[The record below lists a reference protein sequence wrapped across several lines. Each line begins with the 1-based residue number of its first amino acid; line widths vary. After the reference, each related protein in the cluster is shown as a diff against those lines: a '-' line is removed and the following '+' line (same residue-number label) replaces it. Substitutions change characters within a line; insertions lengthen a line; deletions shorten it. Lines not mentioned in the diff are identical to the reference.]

1 MEEKGN
7 DMKLAVDCRM
17 SGKSGI
23 GTFIDG
29 VLPFFAKMDIDLLLV
44 GKSESPVEGKTIA
57 CIPCDIKPFSLKEIF
72 AFPKSIA
79 DKINSCDA
87 FFSPYCNIP
96 GGIRVPT
103 VCTIHDIVFLDIP
116 SLAGKI
122 GTLAR
127 KIFYKRAIRLS
138 KAVCTVSQFSKER
151 ILAQLKCKKPISIVY
166 GDAPEYFRKPILP
179 APQKKDTVIFIGNIK
194 KHKGLQTLLPAF
206 KKFRS
211 QIAGQGK
218 NPPELLIV
226 GSMDNFRTKDTSFD
240 AAELESDGIRFTGF
254 ISDQE
259 LHVQLSQ
266 SRLLVQPSLYEGFGI
281 PPLQAL
287 YCGTQAI
294 ISDIPVFKEI
304 YANLPV
310 TFFKAGDCEDLCA
323 KMTELWNNPGEKID
337 FESPYSFKLTAEKI
351 IECIGNVSAGS
362 EKQTNKH

>member
-1 MEEKGN
+1 MR
-7 DMKLAVDCRM
+7 LAVDCRM

-29 VLPFFAKMDIDLLLV
+29 VLPFFARMDIELLLV
-44 GKSESPVEGKTIA
+44 GKSESPVEGKTIT

-72 AFPKSIA
+72 SFPKSIA

-87 FFSPYCNIP
+87 FFTPYCNIP
-96 GGIRVPT
+96 CGIRVPV

-122 GTLAR
+122 GTLVR

-151 ILAQLKCKKPISIVY
+151 ILAQLKCTKPISVVY

-179 APQKKDTVIFIGNIK
+179 SPPKKDTVIFIGNIK

-206 KKFRS
+206 KKFRT
-211 QIAGQGK
+211 QIAKMGK
-218 NPPELLIV
+218 NLPELLIV
-226 GSMDNFRTKDTSFD
+226 GSMENFRTKDTSFD
-240 AAELESDGIRFTGF
+240 ERELESDGIKFTGF

-259 LHVQLSQ
+259 LHALLTQ
-266 SRLLVQPSLYEGFGI
+266 SRLLVQPSFYEGFGI

-310 TFFKAGDCEDLCA
+310 TFFSAGDCDDLCT
-323 KMTELWNNPGEKID
+323 KMTEMWNAPAKTKD
-337 FESPYSFKLTAEKI
+337 FESPYSFEKTAEKI
-351 IECIGNVSAGS
+351 IECIGNVVGGS
-362 EKQTNKH
+362 EKQANTEKGIAL